1 MDFEPLKLLYTAPNA
16 LLVNHIRNLLEAAG
30 IASRMKNEFLGGGV
44 GELPPTEAWPEL
56 WVAVQDVPRA
66 QQVIDELEQGGALPL
81 WRCANCG
88 EEVEGQF
95 TACWNCGAPRTEC

>member
-1 MDFEPLKLLYTAPNA
+1 MKLLYTTPNA
-16 LLVNHIRNLLEAAG
+16 LLANHIRNLLEAAG
-30 IASRMKNEFLGGGV
+30 IESRMKNEFLGGGA

-56 WVAVQDVPRA
+56 WVAEQDVPRA
-66 QQVIDELEQGGALPL
+66 QQIIDESEQGGALPP

-95 TACWNCGAPRTEC
+95 SACWNCGAQRPEP